1 MKDYL
6 ASKSNSN
13 ILCQVLRRKYAEM
26 GLDDVKVWSE
36 HFELGDGKVTLW
48 SVRSDLTTK
57 HPELFQF

>member
-13 ILCQVLRRKYAEM
+13 ILCRVLLSKYREM
-26 GLDDVKVWSE
+26 GLSDVEVWAEPFQS
-36 HFELGDGKVTLW
+36 GVITQW

-57 HPELFQF
+57 HPELFRY